1 VETIDSHRP
10 PLSICLIRHGLST
23 ANVDEKV
30 YLQMPDHVIPLVN
43 PRDDPILLE
52 AGRSLASLGMPP
64 HDTVAWYICAF
75 PTGIIRN
82 TLVRYSPYLR
92 TKQTM
97 DIVLA
102 AAFGDQAHLV
112 QKKESFLL
120 REQEFGDWNTL
131 TEAEMEKENPRRFIA
146 LKQAKDVYNK
156 FYFRCPNSFL
166 RCTFA
171 ASARARAPSNSS
183 ARCAPHTAPD
193 TPTAKAALTSHSA
206 SRCSRQSFLEVRNN
220 TTRIFSFLFVSRTP
234 RYYPGSKQHHV
245 VFLHGVTQRAMRM
258 TFFNRTV
265 EWFEREPNPSNGSVV
280 HMKRNID
287 QSDGPRWSE
296 YYLYNGVGQFHSPAA
311 TAPADVDS
319 D

>member
-1 VETIDSHRP
+1 MFAVETIDSHRP

-64 HDTVAWYICAF
+64 HDTVAWY
-75 PTGIIRN
+75 
-82 TLVRYSPYLR
+82 SPYLR

-102 AAFGDQAHLV
+102 AAFGDQAQFV

-131 TEAEMEKENPRRFIA
+131 TEVEMEKENPRRFIA

-156 FYFRCPNSFL
+156 FYFRCPNSLL

-171 ASARARAPSNSS
+171 AFACARAPSNSS
-183 ARCAPHTAPD
+183 DRLAPHTASD
-193 TPTAKAALTSHSA
+193 TPTARAAPTSHSA
-206 SRCSRQSFLEVRNN
+206 SRCSRLSFSEVLNN
-220 TTRIFSFLFVSRTP
+220 TTSCSCTASR
-234 RYYPGSKQHHV
+234 SA
-245 VFLHGVTQRAMRM
+245 LCA
-258 TFFNRTV
+258 
-265 EWFEREPNPSNGSVV
+265 
-280 HMKRNID
+280 
-287 QSDGPRWSE
+287 
-296 YYLYNGVGQFHSPAA
+296 
-311 TAPADVDS
+311 
-319 D
+319 

>member
-64 HDTVAWYICAF
+64 HDTVAWY
-75 PTGIIRN
+75 
-82 TLVRYSPYLR
+82 SPYLR

-102 AAFGDQAHLV
+102 AAFGDQAQFV

-131 TEAEMEKENPRRFIA
+131 TEVEMEKENPRRFIA

-166 RCTFA
+166 PCTFA

-183 ARCAPHTAPD
+183 TRSHCARYPNGESRADVAQRVT
-193 TPTAKAALTSHSA
+193 LFTSKFF
-206 SRCSRQSFLEVRNN
+206 R
-220 TTRIFSFLFVSRTP
+220 
-234 RYYPGSKQHHV
+234 GSKQHHTRLFLSVCFSNPTLLPRFQTTPRRVPARRNAARYAHDLFQPHGGV
-245 VFLHGVTQRAMRM
+245 V
-258 TFFNRTV
+258 
-265 EWFEREPNPSNGSVV
+265 
-280 HMKRNID
+280 
-287 QSDGPRWSE
+287 
-296 YYLYNGVGQFHSPAA
+296 
-311 TAPADVDS
+311 
-319 D
+319 

>member
-1 VETIDSHRP
+1 METIDSHRP

-64 HDTVAWYICAF
+64 HDTVAWY
-75 PTGIIRN
+75 
-82 TLVRYSPYLR
+82 SPYLR

-102 AAFGDQAHLV
+102 AAFGDQAQFV

-131 TEAEMEKENPRRFIA
+131 TEVEMEKENPRRFIA

-166 RCTFA
+166 PCTFA

-183 ARCAPHTAPD
+183 TRSHCARYPNGESRADVAQRVT
-193 TPTAKAALTSHSA
+193 LFTSKFF
-206 SRCSRQSFLEVRNN
+206 R
-220 TTRIFSFLFVSRTP
+220 
-234 RYYPGSKQHHV
+234 GSKQHHTRLFLSVCFSNPTLLPRFQTTPRRVPARRNAARYAHDLFQPHGGV
-245 VFLHGVTQRAMRM
+245 V
-258 TFFNRTV
+258 
-265 EWFEREPNPSNGSVV
+265 
-280 HMKRNID
+280 
-287 QSDGPRWSE
+287 
-296 YYLYNGVGQFHSPAA
+296 
-311 TAPADVDS
+311 
-319 D
+319 